1 MTVGVFCGKIQ
12 SGFPNPKK
20 DFAFAWANPETDHEP
35 LKSTLWVDSSDQ
47 IQIQIFE
54 IHNLS
59 VLLGKDLKKVFLT
72 SNFPNKNGTQQMPFM
87 YDILTEPKLVAP

>member
-1 MTVGVFCGKIQ
+1 M
-12 SGFPNPKK
+12 
-20 DFAFAWANPETDHEP
+20 DHES

-47 IQIQIFE
+47 IQIQIFD

-87 YDILTEPKLVAP
+87 YDILTEPKVVAP